1 MCPRPDRGCPMALA
15 QAYPYRALERPRTPC
30 ARWFS
35 YGWRVRWLLGSVAA
49 LLVLRELREYAVG
62 AGGLGAEN
70 ATFREAMRLEPLESP
85 RALVTTGAAQQQALF
100 DDLQHWMLLNGAILP
115 LAKATRVGK
124 VRYGDVLVR
133 GLIASAPLAN
143 NALLTSIP
151 ARLLLSRE
159 SAMVSELAVP
169 LVRERLSPFVSLVLA
184 LLVEGARERREPGS
198 GWAPFM
204 RILDTVPTD
213 MPSTWTAERLAASS
227 HTMRGLAQRHAR
239 TVAATFAA
247 LQQRAP
253 DALQL
258 AGNVSLADFS
268 RAWDLV
274 MSRFWL
280 LSGHAI
286 MVPYVELLNFGEDPN
301 SCELILPDKG
311 KAGAVAPGAFA
322 LARFDFTLRQNYR
335 VGEEVRFFYNQHCA
349 EEYMLY
355 YGFSLPGAAPCKLD
369 TALTNYWFVTMLGED
384 GSARLDDPD
393 EAHDAGKKGD

>member
-1 MCPRPDRGCPMALA
+1 MALA

-169 LVRERLSPFVSLVLA
+169 LVRERLSPFVSL
-184 LLVEGARERREPGS
+184 GARERREPGS

-204 RILDTVPTD
+204 
-213 MPSTWTAERLAASS
+213 RLAASS